1 MFYTIYKITNKIN
14 NKFYIGM
21 HKTNNLDDGYM
32 GSGKLLKRAIKK
44 YGIKNFIKEI
54 LYVFDNEEDMKNK
67 EKELVVISEQSYNLC
82 EGGHGGFS
90 YINRNSEKFLTEKRL
105 NSLMSIEKT
114 LRLWRLKYDNDEKF
128 REESRQRSKKALIKA
143 KEIYSNGF
151 FYGRKHTEQTKLKMR
166 KSKNV
171 GSDNSQYGTCWITN
185 GSENKKIKS
194 CDIDKWINLGY
205 YKGRIIKNN
214 ASLV

>member
-32 GSGKLLKRAIKK
+32 GSGKLLKRAVKK

-90 YINRNSEKFLTEKRL
+90 YINRNPEKFLTEKRL